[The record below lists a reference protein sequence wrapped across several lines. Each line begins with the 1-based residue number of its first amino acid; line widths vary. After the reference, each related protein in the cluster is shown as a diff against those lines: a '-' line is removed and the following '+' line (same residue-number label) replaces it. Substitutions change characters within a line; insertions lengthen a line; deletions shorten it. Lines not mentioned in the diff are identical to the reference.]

1 MGLQGFISGVN
12 MAKKSILEVYKGVLP
27 FLAPYRFWV
36 ILNIALSMAG
46 IAVDLLIPYAF
57 QNLMDIALSKQYDNF
72 FKTYFFLLIFLVTV
86 AVINSFTNSYCSAR
100 YITYSMRD
108 IRSCISKHIQQMDVS
123 FFEKYHTG
131 DIISRLNND
140 TNSIQTLF
148 GNISSLVRQPL
159 LFLFAFVYALTI
171 SYKLLLATLILMP
184 LGMYLNN
191 KLSKPLKEFSNK
203 LYSQLAASNSL
214 VHDTFEGIHILKSF
228 NLKHLLI
235 EKYKKSLQNILEWG
249 KKIAV
254 QNIYFIPLV
263 NALYVIP
270 LMTVNLFGGYLM
282 LQNEISLGDYLV
294 FIYIVGYLTGPIN
307 SINAIIAGTRT
318 AEGSIS
324 RIAEILDYP
333 EEHFGDGD
341 FHENDC
347 ETPIE
352 FENVIFAYN
361 EEKTVLNNFSIQ
373 IPKGKTIALVGPS
386 GSGKSTVFKLL
397 CGFYKPRQGRIK
409 LLGKDLMEWDLK
421 SARSQIALMSQDTYI
436 FPQSLMENISY
447 GCSGASNEEVVA
459 AAEAAN
465 AHDFIMEMP
474 EGYNTLVGERGSRLS
489 GGQKQRIA
497 IARTILKNSKI
508 LLLDEPSS
516 ALDLQSEKLVNDALE
531 DFMKDR
537 TVFVIAHRLST
548 IIKADLILVMD
559 SGSIVETGTHEE
571 LLKHDG
577 LYKQLYTKQF
587 ISGEFACGYG
597 TREVAANG

>member
-1 MGLQGFISGVN
+1 
-12 MAKKSILEVYKGVLP
+12 MATILRVYKGVLH

-36 ILNIALSMAG
+36 ILNIVLSMVS
-46 IAVDLLIPYAF
+46 IATDLLIPYAF
-57 QNLMDIALSKQYDNF
+57 ENLTDIALGKRYDNF
-72 FKTYFFLLIFLVTV
+72 FKTYFYLLIILVTI
-86 AVINSFTNSYCSAR
+86 AVINSFANSYCSAR

-108 IRSCISKHIQQMDVS
+108 IRSCISKHIQRMDVS

-131 DIISRLNND
+131 DLISRLNND

-159 LFLFAFVYALTI
+159 LFLFASVYAATI

-184 LGMYLNN
+184 LGMHLNN
-191 KLSKPLKEFSNK
+191 KLSKPLKDFSNK
-203 LYSQLAASNSL
+203 LYSQLASSNSL

-228 NLKHLLI
+228 NLKQVLF
-235 EKYKKSLQNILEWG
+235 EKYKESLQNILVWG

-282 LQNEISLGDYLV
+282 LQKEISLANYLV

-318 AEGSIS
+318 AEGPVG
-324 RIAEILDYP
+324 RINEILDYP
-333 EEHFGDGD
+333 DEHFGDGD
-341 FHENDC
+341 VQVDVC

-352 FENVIFAYN
+352 FENVVFAYD

-373 IPKGKTIALVGPS
+373 IPEGKTIALVGPS

-397 CGFYKPRQGRIK
+397 CGFYKPQQGRIK
-409 LLGKDLMEWDLK
+409 LFGKDLMEWDIK

-436 FPQSLMENISY
+436 FPLSLMENISF
-447 GCSGASNEEVVA
+447 GCSAASDEEVVA
-459 AAEAAN
+459 AARAAN

-474 EGYNTLVGERGSRLS
+474 EGYHSLVGERGSRLS

-497 IARTILKNSKI
+497 LARTVLKNSRI

-516 ALDLQSEKLVNDALE
+516 ALDVQSEKLVNDAL
-531 DFMKDR
+531 DGFMKDR

-548 IIKADLILVMD
+548 IIQADLILVMD
-559 SGSIVETGTHEE
+559 NGSIAETGTHDE

-587 ISGEFACGYG
+587 MSSEFVSGYG
-597 TREVAANG
+597 TMEVAANG